1 MTFTCDELSNIGS
14 HSAVVEFVDAAIEGF
29 LKVRKFVVLEPSR
42 KCGAVHWFDFF
53 HKKTPD

>member
-1 MTFTCDELSNIGS
+1 
-14 HSAVVEFVDAAIEGF
+14 VDAAIEGF

-42 KCGAVHWFDFF
+42 KRRAVHWFYFF